1 MLYAVLIK
9 FVLFLFFFNFFF
21 NILSSCYFLKSFLVF
36 SAIGSILYG
45 SLGAV
50 VQIKLKRFLAY
61 TSISQSGY
69 ILLGLTSNT
78 MHGFFSSFLYLIF
91 YTLASLAFFLILLNL
106 EHILHKQNI
115 IYLNQLYSVF
125 FYNKEITFHLIC
137 ILFIMAAFP
146 PFNSF
151 FIKFFILL
159 LVLEQK
165 MEFLIG
171 LILIISLISVFYY
184 LNLIQQL
191 LFFKINKTKIYL
203 FNTNYFFL
211 VFLRFCIFLFLLP
224 AVVLSKIY
232 LFCYFFITN
241 FL

>member
-1 MLYAVLIK
+1 
-9 FVLFLFFFNFFF
+9 
-21 NILSSCYFLKSFLVF
+21 
-36 SAIGSILYG
+36 
-45 SLGAV
+45 
-50 VQIKLKRFLAY
+50 
-61 TSISQSGY
+61 
-69 ILLGLTSNT
+69 
-78 MHGFFSSFLYLIF
+78 
-91 YTLASLAFFLILLNL
+91 
-106 EHILHKQNI
+106 
-115 IYLNQLYSVF
+115 
-125 FYNKEITFHLIC
+125 
-137 ILFIMAAFP
+137 MAAFP